1 MSDQTKTA
9 IETFLNTRYQLQ
21 AKEIDWSAPISQN
34 VHIDSLA
41 MIDFLT
47 HLEKQLAVDLPLVD
61 LLENFP
67 PSLMALIDCIDDWK
81 Q

>member
-1 MSDQTKTA
+1 
-9 IETFLNTRYQLQ
+9 
-21 AKEIDWSAPISQN
+21 
-34 VHIDSLA
+34 